1 MTAIRFDHVDVIFGT
16 HTKEALKLLDQGLGR
31 AEILKRT
38 GQVLGV
44 EDACLDV
51 NRGEICVLMGLSG
64 SGKSSLLRC
73 INGLNKVSRGK
84 LLIEHEGSQVDIANC
99 SPATLKAMRTKR
111 IAMVFQKFALM
122 PWLTVAEN
130 VGFGLEMQGRP
141 AAERKKL
148 IDEKLELVGLSQW
161 RDKRPDSLSGG
172 MQQRV
177 GLARALAMDGDILLM
192 DEPFSALD
200 PLIRQQLQDELLVL
214 QRQLH
219 KTIVFVSHDLDEA
232 LKIGTRIA
240 IMKDGRIIQHGK
252 PEEIVLSPA
261 DDYVRTFV
269 AHTNPLNV
277 LCGQS
282 LMRGLDQCIRQNDE
296 ICFDQG
302 RDCWIG
308 LSEGDVLKGARQG
321 SNVIDLQRWRQG
333 DPVEKLRR
341 EPTLV
346 DVSIRMR
353 DALQIRYQTGS
364 WSCRSRTG
372 WSGCSATASCITRCW
387 ARTSADPLGPLGAA
401 ANARRCRAFALPS
414 ALFRLLFLSHT
425 PARRFLRHAPGA
437 GWQKGPAKRRAKYAP
452 DWRGRPSGAGFR
464 SGAGLAPAPA
474 GRCGGRR
481 PGPRSRRAWPC
492 AGRT

>member
-1 MTAIRFDHVDVIFGT
+1 MPAIKFENVDVIFGT
-16 HTKEALKLLDQGLGR
+16 HTKEAIRLLDQGMGR
-31 AEILKRT
+31 EEILKRT

-44 EDACLDV
+44 ENACLDV
-51 NRGEICVLMGLSG
+51 NRGEICVMMGLSG

-84 LLIEHEGSQVDIANC
+84 LLIEHEGQQVDIANC
-99 SPATLKAMRTKR
+99 SPATLKTMRTKR

-130 VGFGLEMQGRP
+130 IGFGLEMQGRP
-141 AAERKKL
+141 AAERKKV
-148 IDEKLELVGLSQW
+148 IDEKLELVGLTQW

-214 QRQLH
+214 QRKLH
-219 KTIVFVSHDLDEA
+219 KTLVFVSHDLDEA

-277 LCGQS
+277 LCGSS
-282 LMRGLDQCIRQNDE
+282 LMRGLDQCRHEADE
-296 ICFDQG
+296 VCLDQG

-308 LSEGDVLKGARQG
+308 LTETNQVKSARQG
-321 SNVIDLQRWRQG
+321 SNIIDLQRWQPG
-333 DPVEKLRR
+333 DPVEKLKH

-353 DALQIRYQTGS
+353 DALQIRYQTGHKLVLQEQN
-364 WSCRSRTG
+364 RVVG
-372 WSGCSATASCITRCW
+372 V
-387 ARTSADPLGPLGAA
+387 LGDSELYHALLGK
-401 ANARRCRAFALPS
+401 NL
-414 ALFRLLFLSHT
+414 
-425 PARRFLRHAPGA
+425 G
-437 GWQKGPAKRRAKYAP
+437 
-452 DWRGRPSGAGFR
+452 
-464 SGAGLAPAPA
+464 
-474 GRCGGRR
+474 
-481 PGPRSRRAWPC
+481 
-492 AGRT
+492 